1 MDPKRVLQF
10 AVDEQVKFVDI
21 RFTDLPGGWHH
32 VTVPINQF
40 NEDSFESGIG
50 FDASSLR
57 GWASINESDMLL
69 IPDASRFWIDPFFE
83 EPTLCMFA
91 NAVDPMTRE
100 GYEMDPRAVAQRA
113 ESYLRFTGIADTCYF
128 GPEAE
133 FFIFDQVSYHNEVNS
148 AGYRFDSS
156 EGLWNSGRTEDNLG
170 YRVRT
175 KEGYVPVPPVDSLHD
190 LRSDIVQ
197 NLQSVGIEPEMHH
210 HEVASGGQ
218 CEIDFRFSTLLGTS

>member
-10 AVDEQVKFVDI
+10 AVDEQVKFVDV

-40 NEDSFESGIG
+40 NEGSFDSGIG

-83 EPTLCMFA
+83 EPTLCLFA
-91 NAVDPMTRE
+91 NAVDPMTKE

-113 ESYLRFTGIADTCYF
+113 ESYLRFTGIADHCYF

-133 FFIFDQVSYHNEVNS
+133 FFH
-148 AGYRFDSS
+148 
-156 EGLWNSGRTEDNLG
+156 
-170 YRVRT
+170 
-175 KEGYVPVPPVDSLHD
+175 
-190 LRSDIVQ
+190 LRSSQ
-197 NLQSVGIEPEMHH
+197 LSQR
-210 HEVASGGQ
+210 GQ
-218 CEIDFRFSTLLGTS
+218 QRGLSI